1 MIVFTGK
8 HMTHISKKPLKSKV
22 SKRLEKELLAALEL
36 SFQSKQSKPL
46 LQLLLTHT
54 EKIMLAKRLA
64 LLHMLGQ
71 NVPQAKIQ
79 KVLKVTSVTVS
90 RYTQIL
96 KRGKNELSPN
106 KLKLKRGRR
115 KGNEPSLYNAF
126 GLMPPIVGP
135 GRWDFLDRV

>member
-1 MIVFTGK
+1 
-8 HMTHISKKPLKSKV
+8 MTHVSRKPMKSKV

-36 SFQSKQSKPL
+36 AFHSKQSKPL

-54 EKIMLAKRLA
+54 EKIMLSKRLA
-64 LLHMLGQ
+64 ILHMLGQ
-71 NVPQAKIQ
+71 NIPQAKIE
-79 KVLKVTSVTVS
+79 KVLKVTAVTVS

-96 KRGKNELSPN
+96 KRGKNELPEN

-115 KGNEPSLYNAF
+115 KSNEPNLYNAF

-135 GRWDFLDRV
+135 GRWDFLDRL